1 MKQLVLLTVHRQE
14 EKVDCTSH
22 VRGRLSCQGGTG
34 LWLKQAVLT
43 LGLQEHLVPSLWIP
57 ATCTRRSSPSS
68 QWCSGMWKRATV

>member
-1 MKQLVLLTVHRQE
+1 MSLLQHTSKLLIFLSRPLSEMKQLVLLTVHRQE

-43 LGLQEHLVPSLWIP
+43 LGLQEHLVPSL
-57 ATCTRRSSPSS
+57 
-68 QWCSGMWKRATV
+68 